1 MKAEPELP
9 IVETEGGDKLNVVL
23 GYEPADI
30 KQLSTTRFD
39 ISIVNDSNYYLYFT
53 YLTRGDEEE

>member
-1 MKAEPELP
+1 M
-9 IVETEGGDKLNVVL
+9 VETVGGDKLNVVL

-53 YLTRGDEEE
+53 YLTRGDEEEWT